1 VRLSFHHS
9 EQYLQEKWFA
19 MVVMFTKLINI
30 VSVLYVSNLFID
42 LRFKSCCA
50 FIISR
55 NRANSHS
62 RHANSVSPNIKHL
75 GHGRNVNSYLQ
86 LEMSPDEGKSVESIL
101 SESTAPPTAEDE
113 KPNREYSIQI
123 LNAIRE
129 LKREDWNGLLDENS
143 R

>member
-1 VRLSFHHS
+1 
-9 EQYLQEKWFA
+9 
-19 MVVMFTKLINI
+19 MFGKLINI
-30 VSVLYVSNLFID
+30 ASVLYVSSLFID

-50 FIISR
+50 FMMSR
-55 NRANSHS
+55 NRANTNSGYASRVSLNLKHVGHS
-62 RHANSVSPNIKHL
+62 RK
-75 GHGRNVNSYLQ
+75 VNRYMQ

-101 SESTAPPTAEDE
+101 TESTAPPSAEEE

>member
-1 VRLSFHHS
+1 MMS
-9 EQYLQEKWFA
+9 K
-19 MVVMFTKLINI
+19 
-30 VSVLYVSNLFID
+30 
-42 LRFKSCCA
+42 
-50 FIISR
+50 
-55 NRANSHS
+55 NRANSNLRYS
-62 RHANSVSPNIKHL
+62 NSVSLNTKHV
-75 GHGRNVNSYLQ
+75 GSDRKVNRYLQ

-101 SESTAPPTAEDE
+101 SESTAPPAVEEE

>member
-1 VRLSFHHS
+1 
-9 EQYLQEKWFA
+9 
-19 MVVMFTKLINI
+19 MVAMFTKLINI
-30 VSVLYVSNLFID
+30 VSVLYVSSLFID
-42 LRFKSCCA
+42 LRFKSCSA
-50 FIISR
+50 LMMSR
-55 NRANSHS
+55 NRANSNLRFS
-62 RHANSVSPNIKHL
+62 NSESLNTKHV
-75 GHGRNVNSYLQ
+75 GRGRKVNRYLQ

-101 SESTAPPTAEDE
+101 SESTAPPAVEEE